1 MKRLE
6 DIKKVFSN
14 VVSVHIT
21 RKDMNILTE
30 TEKQHITETALDYYN
45 DYDYVINNDG
55 SIEELKS
62 KLSEI

>member
-1 MKRLE
+1 M
-6 DIKKVFSN
+6 FSN

-30 TEKQHITETALDYYN
+30 TEKQHVTETALDNYN
-45 DYDYVINNDG
+45 EYDYVINNDG
-55 SIEELKS
+55 SIEELES